1 MKLPFLLFA
10 FIGIAYV
17 STAQKGVP
25 AFGKIERSD
34 FDFKDCSFDPGA
46 EAYKL
51 IDWGSMYYVR
61 SINAPYSFT
70 PMFERRVRIKI
81 LKPSGLSYANLTIP
95 FFTKNNDEKITGI
108 DACTFNLTDDKK
120 IKKSIVNRNAIY
132 KRQVNKQYSEM
143 IVVFPEVK
151 VGSVIE
157 YKYLVQG
164 KSMADI
170 KDWYFQSSIPTRFSG
185 YQVNIPLLF
194 HFTIQ
199 PLTVDS
205 LEIKETK
212 FTERLILKGAVVNN
226 TILQKNYTMRNL
238 PGVRNE
244 PYMSSARDY
253 LQRLSFQLAE
263 IDYGNGSV
271 VNIRT
276 DWEDV
281 VSELL
286 TDQDFG
292 GQINRKPTLAFDMIT
307 TAKKMENIE
316 KRMAFVYNY
325 LKSTVQWNG
334 RETIYSYDGIKAA
347 FQNKTGSSADINLLL
362 ISLLNHAGI
371 EAVPILFSTRDNGLV
386 NTALPF
392 INQFNTVMAFVPG
405 ENNYFVLDATDRYS
419 AYHLMPAKIVNTKGF
434 IVEDQEGRWLDIVDT
449 VNKYKVTTAMRGAI
463 DTLGK
468 MKGDVLITGSG
479 YARKQHYENW
489 IANKEKFNPGN
500 LTSGN
505 NLIEMTEASVDN
517 LANDRLP
524 LEKKLRYT
532 MALNNT
538 GELYYFTLNLFS
550 ELEHNRFI
558 AVERRTDIDFGY
570 QQDYTIYGNYVIPE
584 NFIFEELPQ
593 NISLIMPDT
602 SIIFKRFISTDNNSL
617 NVRMSVAFKRSYY
630 TAAEYTAFAAF
641 NKILFSKLNEPV
653 IIKKKNLL

>member
-1 MKLPFLLFA
+1 MKLPFLLFV
-10 FIGIAYV
+10 FISITYV
-17 STAQKGVP
+17 SIGQKGVP
-25 AFGKIERSD
+25 AFGKIELSD

-51 IDWGSMYYVR
+51 IDWGKMYYTR
-61 SINAPYSFT
+61 SINDPYSFT

-95 FFTKNNDEKITGI
+95 FYTKNNEEKMVGV
-108 DACTFNLTDDKK
+108 DACTYNWTEDKK
-120 IKKSIVNRNAIY
+120 IKKSIVSRSAIY

-157 YKYLVQG
+157 YKYRVQR

-170 KDWYFQSSIPTRFSG
+170 KDWYFQSNIPTRFSG

-194 HFTIQ
+194 HFAIQ

-212 FTERLILKGAVVNN
+212 FTDRLLIKGAVVNN
-226 TILQKNYTMRNL
+226 TILQKNYTMHHL

-253 LQRLSFQLAE
+253 LQRLSFQLSE

-271 VNIRT
+271 LNIRT

-281 VSELL
+281 VSELM
-286 TDQDFG
+286 TDRDFG
-292 GQINRKPTLAFDMIT
+292 GQINRKPTLAYDMIIA
-307 TAKKMENIE
+307 AKKLESIE

-371 EAVPILFSTRDNGLV
+371 EAIPILFSTRDNGLV

-392 INQFNTVMAFVPG
+392 INQFNTVMAFVPDK
-405 ENNYFVLDATDRYS
+405 NKYFVLDAADQYS
-419 AYHLMPAKIVNTKGF
+419 TYHLMPAKIVNSKGF
-434 IVEDQEGRWLDIVDT
+434 IVENSSGRWLDIVDT
-449 VNKYKVTTAMRGAI
+449 LNKYKVITATRGAI
-463 DTLGK
+463 DSNGT

-479 YARKQHYENW
+479 YARKQHCENW
-489 IANKEKFNPGN
+489 LSGKEKFNPN
-500 LTSGN
+500 DLTSGN
-505 NLIEMTEASVDN
+505 EIIEMNEASVHN
-517 LANDRLP
+517 LTNESLP
-524 LEKKLRYT
+524 LEKTLRYT

-538 GELYYFTLNLFS
+538 GELYYFKLNPFS
-550 ELEHNRFI
+550 ELENNRFI
-558 AVERRTDIDFGY
+558 ANERRTDIDFGF
-570 QQDYTIYGNYVIPE
+570 QQDYSVYGNYVIPE
-584 NFIFEELPQ
+584 NLIFEELPQ

-602 SIIFKRFISTDNNSL
+602 SIIFKRYISTDNNSL
-617 NVRMSVAFKRSYY
+617 NVRMSVEFKRSYY
-630 TAAEYTAFAAF
+630 TASEYPAFAAF
-641 NKILFSKLNEPV
+641 NKLLFSKLDEPV
-653 IIKKKNLL
+653 ILKKKKLL